1 MAKQVLIK
9 SKLFGNVGKRIAD
22 KNSNSTVK
30 KGESLRNMWSTT
42 ESSGKLYGR
51 RRFVIEIYG
60 RRRLLRRKVDE

>member
-30 KGESLRNMWSTT
+30 KGESLRNISFTDAEGSLSKFTGDDGYCVAKWTN
-42 ESSGKLYGR
+42 E
-51 RRFVIEIYG
+51 
-60 RRRLLRRKVDE
+60 